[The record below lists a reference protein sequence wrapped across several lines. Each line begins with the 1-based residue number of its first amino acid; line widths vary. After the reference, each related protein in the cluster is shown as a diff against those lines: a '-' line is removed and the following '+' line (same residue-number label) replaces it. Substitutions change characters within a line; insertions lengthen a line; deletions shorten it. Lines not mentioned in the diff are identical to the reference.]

1 MLQTKTR
8 GQESGETMPHRI
20 QKAFPILIGLTI
32 FSLIGCSQNTQKRPT
47 SLKVEKHPEIK
58 GHSCAGSSASNA
70 VRRRVSVVPQF
81 SAKAIHAAYWPVLTK
96 IGEKSNLCFE
106 LNQQQSIPEF
116 EDALR
121 NKKPDYAFMNPYHQ
135 VMFAD
140 SYKPLLRD
148 KNKLLTGIIVT
159 NSNNTAD
166 TIDDLEGRDLLLPAP
181 NAFGASLLTRAFLD
195 QQGIKVRPRYVKT
208 HQNVYRG
215 VARDQ
220 SVAGGGVNK
229 TYQRES
235 NDLQGRVKILAETPG
250 YPAHPFSA
258 SKSIPSKESEMVQEL
273 WIEMAKDPD
282 LQPLL
287 EKVQIPSPMRADYQ
301 KDYAPLAD
309 LGLERFVK

>member
-1 MLQTKTR
+1 MNRR
-8 GQESGETMPHRI
+8 GLLLG
-20 QKAFPILIGLTI
+20 LIVAP
-32 FSLIGCSQNTQKRPT
+32 LIGCT
-47 SLKVEKHPEIK
+47 SPPEIRSISTPTTETQA
-58 GHSCAGSSASNA
+58 HQTDRPCAGSAANNA
-70 VRRRVSVVPQF
+70 VRRRVSIVPQF

-166 TIDDLEGRDLLLPAP
+166 TIHDLEGRDLLLPAP

-208 HQNVYRG
+208 HQNV
-215 VARDQ
+215 
-220 SVAGGGVNK
+220 
-229 TYQRES
+229 
-235 NDLQGRVKILAETPG
+235 
-250 YPAHPFSA
+250 
-258 SKSIPSKESEMVQEL
+258 
-273 WIEMAKDPD
+273 
-282 LQPLL
+282 
-287 EKVQIPSPMRADYQ
+287 
-301 KDYAPLAD
+301 
-309 LGLERFVK
+309 